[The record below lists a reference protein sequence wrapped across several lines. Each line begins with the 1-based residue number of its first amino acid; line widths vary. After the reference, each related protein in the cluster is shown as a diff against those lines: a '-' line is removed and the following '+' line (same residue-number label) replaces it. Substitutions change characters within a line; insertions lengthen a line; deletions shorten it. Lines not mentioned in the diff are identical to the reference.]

1 MQYLIDVLSNLDL
14 STIIPIL
21 GGGYLMIKSL
31 EVKFEKRFESIDK
44 HLDSIELKINSLEM
58 RVSSLEI
65 KFDSLINRVSVL
77 ENKVDRMQDSIND
90 IDRRLCRL
98 EGAFSS
104 KDCCM
109 IKDSSQINKA
119 E

>member
-1 MQYLIDVLSNLDL
+1 MNEFQVLM
-14 STIIPIL
+14 TIIL
-21 GGGYLMIKSL
+21 TGSGLQFGLMLIMWNGLNAK
-31 EVKFEKRFESIDK
+31 IDK
-44 HLDSIELKINSLEM
+44 IEGTLNYRI
-58 RVSSLEI
+58 
-65 KFDSLINRVSVL
+65 D
-77 ENKVDRMQDSIND
+77 KVDEKLTD

-109 IKDSSQINKA
+109 IKDDSKIRRA